1 MVGCGSST
9 LIRELVDD
17 GYSAIIAVDI
27 AQTAL
32 DRLHASLGDR
42 ANCVTMVRADARTI
56 RLPQTVMLW
65 HDRATFHF
73 LTDPAEQTAYATTAA
88 GLVRPGGCLVLAEFA
103 SGLSATFAPFT
114 KAVAPLSQVNTS
126 AADFT
131 APSIVKVFR
140 KVARSFAFAGEPV
153 QIHCI
158 SARAASGEAARRAKV
173 SAGTTWVGFM
183 RV

>member
-1 MVGCGSST
+1 MRRVTVPSDPVVMVGCGSST

-27 AQTAL
+27 AQSAL

-73 LTDPAEQTAYATTAA
+73 LTDAAEQTAYATTAA
-88 GLVRPGGCLVLAEFA
+88 GLVRPGGSLVLAEFA
-103 SGLSATFAPFT
+103 ADGPTSCSGLS
-114 KAVAPLSQVNTS
+114 VARHS
-126 AADFT
+126 AASLQSAFSDGFELIESFERDHLT
-131 APSIVKVFR
+131 PSGVTQRFVHALMI
-140 KVARSFAFAGEPV
+140 
-153 QIHCI
+153 
-158 SARAASGEAARRAKV
+158 RREMGSV
-173 SAGTTWVGFM
+173 VE
-183 RV
+183 